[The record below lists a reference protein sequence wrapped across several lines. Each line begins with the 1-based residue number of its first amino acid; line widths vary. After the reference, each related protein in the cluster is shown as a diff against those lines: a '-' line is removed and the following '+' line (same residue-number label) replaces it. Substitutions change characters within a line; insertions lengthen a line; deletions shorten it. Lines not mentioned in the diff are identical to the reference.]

1 MTSASAP
8 RIALI
13 HALEES
19 VLPARAAFRELWPE
33 ATLFDLLD
41 TSLSADL
48 AARGSLDQSIVERF
62 LTLGR
67 YAAGTEGIGG
77 TTRGMLF
84 TCSAFGPAIDAVK
97 RASAIPVLRPNEA
110 AFGEALA
117 SHRRIALLVSFA
129 PSLPALTQELQQEA
143 ERRGLDV
150 TIEGAVVPG
159 ALAALKAGDGALHDT
174 LTARQAAQMSGVD
187 VIVLGQFSLAR
198 ARSAV
203 ESMTGL
209 PVITTPHS
217 AVRALQRATEAGSA

>member
-1 MTSASAP
+1 MTAASSP
-8 RIALI
+8 RIALV

-48 AARGSLDQSIVERF
+48 AARGSLDQTIVERF
-62 LTLGR
+62 MTLGR
-67 YAAGTEGIGG
+67 YAAGTQGIGG
-77 TTRGMLF
+77 TTRAMLF

-97 RASAIPVLRPNEA
+97 RDLRLPVLRPNEA
-110 AFGEALA
+110 AFSEALA
-117 SHRRIALLVSFA
+117 AHRRIGLLVTFA
-129 PSLPALTQELQQEA
+129 PSLPALTQELRAEAA
-143 ERRGLDV
+143 ERNLDIAV
-150 TIEGAVVPG
+150 TGAVVEG
-159 ALAALKAGDGALHDT
+159 ALAALKADDGALHDE
-174 LTARQAAQMSGVD
+174 LAAQAAKRLKDVD

-203 ESMTGL
+203 AAATGL

-217 AVRALQRATEAGSA
+217 AVRALRRAIEGSA